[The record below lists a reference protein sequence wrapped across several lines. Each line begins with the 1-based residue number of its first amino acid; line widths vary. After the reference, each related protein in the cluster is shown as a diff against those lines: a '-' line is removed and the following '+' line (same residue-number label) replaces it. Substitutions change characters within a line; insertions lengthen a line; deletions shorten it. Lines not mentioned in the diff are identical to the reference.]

1 MEVNKICVV
10 GLGYVG
16 LPLALALN
24 KHFPVIGFDINE
36 KRVNELK
43 KGDDKLKETS
53 SQELLN
59 TTTEFSS
66 EPSTIKSAD
75 FVIICVPT
83 PIDQHKKPDLSYLKS
98 ASKTVAENLAGKA
111 IVVYESTVYPGVT
124 EEECV
129 PILESNSQLDCGVD
143 FWVGY
148 SPERVNPG
156 DKEHTIN
163 KVTKIIAG
171 MDEASLTKINYVYS
185 KITNTHCAPSIKV
198 AEAAKIIENIQRD
211 LNIALMNELRI
222 LFDKMNIDTKE
233 VLKAAQTKWN
243 FHSYSPGLV
252 GGHCI
257 PTDPY
262 YLTYKAEELGYH
274 PDVILAGRRIND
286 NMHSFYVQK
295 IVRMLNGRGISTKGA
310 KVLILGLTFKA
321 NVKDYRNSRVKD
333 LISELKEF
341 GVDVYAYDPWIED
354 VVISEIFGA
363 NVFNINNSGLND
375 FEIVVLAVKHCVF
388 NERLFK
394 EEMEKI
400 DQQKLM
406 QIV

>member
-185 KITNTHCAPSIKV
+185 KITNTH
-198 AEAAKIIENIQRD
+198 
-211 LNIALMNELRI
+211 
-222 LFDKMNIDTKE
+222 
-233 VLKAAQTKWN
+233 
-243 FHSYSPGLV
+243 
-252 GGHCI
+252 
-257 PTDPY
+257 
-262 YLTYKAEELGYH
+262 
-274 PDVILAGRRIND
+274 
-286 NMHSFYVQK
+286 
-295 IVRMLNGRGISTKGA
+295 
-310 KVLILGLTFKA
+310 
-321 NVKDYRNSRVKD
+321 
-333 LISELKEF
+333 
-341 GVDVYAYDPWIED
+341 
-354 VVISEIFGA
+354 
-363 NVFNINNSGLND
+363 
-375 FEIVVLAVKHCVF
+375 
-388 NERLFK
+388 
-394 EEMEKI
+394 
-400 DQQKLM
+400 
-406 QIV
+406 